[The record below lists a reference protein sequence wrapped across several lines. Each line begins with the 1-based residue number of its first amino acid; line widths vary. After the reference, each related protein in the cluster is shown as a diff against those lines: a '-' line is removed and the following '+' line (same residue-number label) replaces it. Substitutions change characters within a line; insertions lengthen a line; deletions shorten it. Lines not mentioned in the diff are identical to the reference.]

1 MNINTVTVSQLNLY
15 IKTRFEMD
23 ENLSKIFVMGE
34 VSNFKKH
41 YPSGH
46 VYFSLKDER
55 SVIRAVMFSQYAS
68 RVPFNVCDGMK
79 VVVCGRVSC
88 YEVSG
93 QYQIY
98 VENIQPDGIG
108 SVYMAFE
115 QLKIKL
121 QAEGLFDEALKKP
134 LPQYPKKIGVVT
146 SETGAVIHD
155 IKTVTKKRYPVCEI
169 VLYPVEVQG
178 EKAGLK
184 IAEGINYFNKEKN
197 PVDVMIVGRGGG
209 SAEDLWPFNSEEVA
223 RAIFNSKI
231 PVISAVGHETDFTI
245 CDFVADKRA
254 ATPTSAA
261 QMATPDKEHLKIIL
275 EEFQK
280 NIHSL
285 LDFKI
290 KKLKDIYA
298 QLAEALKW
306 LSPEKNIKE
315 HKINLEDTL
324 KDLNMAFKMSFGR
337 LNEKYKLLCS
347 KLELCS
353 TQSVLKKGYSII
365 LYKGEKVKSL
375 KKLKNNDRIKIVFS
389 DGTVECT
396 LSNIKNY
403 NFKSKGVIL

>member
-34 VSNFKKH
+34 VSNFKRH
-41 YPSGH
+41 SPSGH

-55 SVIRAVMFSQYAS
+55 SVVRAVMFSQYAS

-98 VENIQPDGIG
+98 VENIQPDGLG

-155 IKTVTKKRYPVCEI
+155 IKTVAKKRYPICEI

-184 IAEGINYFNKEKN
+184 IAEGINYFNKEKDS
-197 PVDVMIVGRGGG
+197 VDVMIVGRGGG

-223 RAIFNSKI
+223 RAIFSSKI

-254 ATPTSAA
+254 ATPSAA
-261 QMATPDKEHLKIIL
+261 AQIATPDKENLKIIFEKYQKDMQTAL
-275 EEFQK
+275 E
-280 NIHSL
+280 
-285 LDFKI
+285 FKI
-290 KKLKDIYA
+290 EKLKDVYA
-298 QLAEALKW
+298 QIAEDLKRF
-306 LSPEKNIKE
+306 SPKRIVEDY
-315 HKINLEDTL
+315 KIDLEDAL
-324 KDLNMAFKMSFGR
+324 KDLNIAFKLNFGR
-337 LNEKYKLLCS
+337 LNEKHKLLFS
-347 KLELCS
+347 KLQLCS
-353 TQSVLKKGYSII
+353 PQNVLKKGYSIVLLNDKRI
-365 LYKGEKVKSL
+365 KSV
-375 KKLKNNDRIKIVFS
+375 KKLKNNDRVKIVFS
-389 DGTVECT
+389 DGTAECT
-396 LSNIKNY
+396 LSDIK
-403 NFKSKGVIL
+403 KL

>member
-34 VSNFKKH
+34 VSNFKRH
-41 YPSGH
+41 SPSGH

-55 SVIRAVMFSQYAS
+55 SVVRAVMFSQYAS

-98 VENIQPDGIG
+98 VENIQPDGLG

-155 IKTVTKKRYPVCEI
+155 IKTVAKKRYPICEI

-184 IAEGINYFNKEKN
+184 IAEGINYFNKEKDS
-197 PVDVMIVGRGGG
+197 VDVMIVGRGGG

-223 RAIFNSKI
+223 RAIFSSKI

-254 ATPTSAA
+254 ETPSAA
-261 QMATPDKEHLKIIL
+261 AQIATPDKENLKIIFEKYQKDMQTAL
-275 EEFQK
+275 E
-280 NIHSL
+280 
-285 LDFKI
+285 FKI
-290 KKLKDIYA
+290 EKLKDVYA
-298 QLAEALKW
+298 QIAEDLKRF
-306 LSPEKNIKE
+306 SPKRIVEDY
-315 HKINLEDTL
+315 KIDLEDAL
-324 KDLNMAFKMSFGR
+324 KDLNIAFKLNFGR
-337 LNEKYKLLCS
+337 LNEKHKLLFS
-347 KLELCS
+347 KLQLCS
-353 TQSVLKKGYSII
+353 PQNVLKKGYSIVLLNDKRI
-365 LYKGEKVKSL
+365 KSV
-375 KKLKNNDRIKIVFS
+375 KKLKNNDRVKIVFS
-389 DGTVECT
+389 DGTAECT
-396 LSNIKNY
+396 LSDIK
-403 NFKSKGVIL
+403 KL

>member
-34 VSNFKKH
+34 VSNFKRH
-41 YPSGH
+41 SPSGH

-55 SVIRAVMFSQYAS
+55 SVVRAVMFSQYAS

-98 VENIQPDGIG
+98 VENIQPDGLG

-155 IKTVTKKRYPVCEI
+155 IKTVARKRYPICEI

-178 EKAGLK
+178 EKAGFK
-184 IAEGINYFNKEKN
+184 IAEGINYFNKAKD

-209 SAEDLWPFNSEEVA
+209 SVEDLWPFNSEEVA
-223 RAIFNSKI
+223 RAIFSSKI

-254 ATPTSAA
+254 ATPSAA
-261 QMATPDKEHLKIIL
+261 AQIATPDKENLKIIFEKYQKDMQTAL
-275 EEFQK
+275 E
-280 NIHSL
+280 
-285 LDFKI
+285 FKI
-290 KKLKDIYA
+290 EKLKDVYTQVI
-298 QLAEALKW
+298 EDLKRF
-306 LSPEKNIKE
+306 SPKRIVEDY
-315 HKINLEDTL
+315 KIDLEDAL
-324 KDLNMAFKMSFGR
+324 KDLNVAFKLNFGR
-337 LNEKYKLLCS
+337 LNEKHKLLCS
-347 KLELCS
+347 KLQLCS
-353 TQSVLKKGYSII
+353 TQNVLKKGYSVI
-365 LYKGEKVKSL
+365 LINEKRIKSV
-375 KKLKNNDRIKIVFS
+375 KKLKNNDRVKIVFS
-389 DGTVECT
+389 DGTAECT
-396 LSNIKNY
+396 LSDIK
-403 NFKSKGVIL
+403 KL

>member
-23 ENLSKIFVMGE
+23 ENLSRVFVVGE

-46 VYFSLKDER
+46 IYFSLKDER
-55 SVIRAVMFSQYAS
+55 SVVRAVMFSRNAAKI
-68 RVPFNVCDGMK
+68 PFNVCDGMK
-79 VVVCGRVSC
+79 VIVCGRVSC

-155 IKTVTKKRYPVCEI
+155 IKTVAKKRYPICEI
-169 VLYPVEVQG
+169 ILYPVEVQG

-184 IAEGINYFNKEKN
+184 IAEGINYFNKEKD

-254 ATPTSAA
+254 ATPSAAA

-275 EEFQK
+275 EELQK
-280 NIHSL
+280 NIRSL

-290 KKLKDIYA
+290 KKLKDMYV
-298 QLAEALKW
+298 QLIEDLKW
-306 LSPEKNIKE
+306 FSPEKNIKDY
-315 HKINLEDTL
+315 KINLDDAL
-324 KDLNMAFKMSFGR
+324 KDLNIAFKINFGK
-337 LNEKYKLLCS
+337 LNEKYKLLQS
-347 KLELCS
+347 KLEFSS
-353 TQSVLKKGYSII
+353 TQSVLKKGYSVV
-365 LYKGEKVKSL
+365 LYKDEKVKSV
-375 KKLKNNDRIKIVFS
+375 KKLKNNERVKIVFL
-389 DGTVECT
+389 DGAVECKI
-396 LSNIKNY
+396 SDIKIT
-403 NFKSKGVIL
+403 SCRRIL

>member
-23 ENLSKIFVMGE
+23 ENLSKIFVVGE

-55 SVIRAVMFSQYAS
+55 SVVRAVMFSQYAA

-98 VENIQPDGIG
+98 VESIQPDGIG

-115 QLKIKL
+115 QLKVKL
-121 QAEGLFDEALKKP
+121 QAEGLFDDSLKKP

-155 IKTVTKKRYPVCEI
+155 IKTVAKRRYPVCEI

-184 IAEGINYFNKEKN
+184 IAEGINYFNKQKD
-197 PVDVMIVGRGGG
+197 PVDVLIVGRGGG

-223 RAIFNSKI
+223 RAIFSSKI

-254 ATPTSAA
+254 ATPTAAA

-280 NIHSL
+280 KVQIAVN
-285 LDFKI
+285 FKI
-290 KKLKDIYA
+290 RELKDCCV
-298 QLAEALKW
+298 QLSEDLKRF
-306 LSPEKNIKE
+306 SPQKDIDNY
-315 HKINLEDTL
+315 KINLEDTL
-324 KDLNMAFKMSFGR
+324 KDLSMAFKLNFNS
-337 LNEKYKLLCS
+337 LNEKYKLLHS
-347 KLELCS
+347 KLELCNA
-353 TQSVLKKGYSII
+353 QSVLKKGYSIV
-365 LYKGEKVKSL
+365 LVNGEKIKNL
-375 KKLKNNDRIKIVFS
+375 KKIKNNERVKIVFS
-389 DGTVECT
+389 DGTIDCMI
-396 LSNIKNY
+396 SDIK
-403 NFKSKGVIL
+403 KSKI

>member
-34 VSNFKKH
+34 VSNFKRH

-55 SVIRAVMFSQYAS
+55 SVVRAVMFSQYSS
-68 RVPFNVCDGMK
+68 RIPFNICDGMK

-98 VENIQPDGIG
+98 VENIQPDGLG

-134 LPQYPKKIGVVT
+134 LPQYPKKIGVIT

-155 IKTVTKKRYPVCEI
+155 IKTVAKKRYPICEI

-184 IAEGINYFNKEKN
+184 IAEGINYFNKEKD

-209 SAEDLWPFNSEEVA
+209 SVEDLWPFNSEEVA
-223 RAIFNSKI
+223 RAIFSSKI

-254 ATPTSAA
+254 ATPSAAA
-261 QMATPDKEHLKIIL
+261 QMATPDKENLKIIFEKYQKDMQTAL
-275 EEFQK
+275 E
-280 NIHSL
+280 
-285 LDFKI
+285 FKI
-290 KKLKDIYA
+290 EKLKDVYA
-298 QLAEALKW
+298 GLIEDLKRF
-306 LSPEKNIKE
+306 SPKRIVEDY
-315 HKINLEDTL
+315 KIDLEDAL
-324 KDLNMAFKMSFGR
+324 KDLNVAFKMNFGR

-347 KLELCS
+347 KLQLCS
-353 TQSVLKKGYSII
+353 PQNVLKKGYSVI
-365 LYKGEKVKSL
+365 LLNEKRVKSV
-375 KKLKNNDRIKIVFS
+375 KKLKNNKRVKIVFS
-389 DGTVECT
+389 DGTAECT
-396 LSNIKNY
+396 LSDIK
-403 NFKSKGVIL
+403 KL